1 MLGTA
6 AKVELAKE
14 NTTIV
19 GSGATQDAVRARVK
33 QIRMLISETEQEY
46 EKEKLNERVARL
58 SGGVAIIQVSRCL
71 HRVCATLV
79 WLWLHDVCIPQMACL
94 HVPSF
99 HADYRFFSALHESC
113 WAHHSAWHCKCVDD
127 MLAPEPTHVLPA
139 NCM

>member
-58 SGGVAIIQVSRCL
+58 SGGVAIIQVSPR
-71 HRVCATLV
+71 
-79 WLWLHDVCIPQMACL
+79 HDFM
-94 HVPSF
+94 
-99 HADYRFFSALHESC
+99 
-113 WAHHSAWHCKCVDD
+113 K
-127 MLAPEPTHVLPA
+127 PE
-139 NCM
+139 